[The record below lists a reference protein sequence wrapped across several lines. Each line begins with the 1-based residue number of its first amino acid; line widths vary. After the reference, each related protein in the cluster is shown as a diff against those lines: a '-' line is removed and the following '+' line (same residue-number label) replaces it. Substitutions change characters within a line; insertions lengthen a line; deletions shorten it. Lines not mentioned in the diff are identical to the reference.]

1 MLPEF
6 DTNERYWGET
16 MRKLIGPVA
25 AAVLAIS
32 ALGAPSASAAT
43 EVGDNCVANN
53 EFSSPVTFFEAAAP
67 ANPLPIAVPSS
78 GVLTS
83 WKVSVIPV
91 PFTIP
96 QTLKV
101 LRLNTTS
108 NTALVVGETP
118 ANIVSGLNVIN
129 ARIPVQAGDRLSIF
143 GPGPIETLICS
154 TPGEESLI
162 GGFTGNGG
170 GVGSSNLFI
179 ELPEEFR
186 VPVAAVIE
194 PDADSDGFGDE
205 TQDKCLQNAAVQVA
219 CPVVALSGS
228 VAVRKGLAK
237 VLVTSN
243 IQAPVTVAGKVTLGK
258 GKTANLNGGTQV
270 VTPGTIA
277 KFTILFPARLK
288 ERLKSLSRKQSLTLA
303 LTATA
308 PNVVGSPTTSKLKAK
323 VKGQK
328 KPVRKGKGGKGKGR

>member
-1 MLPEF
+1 
-6 DTNERYWGET
+6 

-25 AAVLAIS
+25 AIVLAIS

-43 EVGDNCVANN
+43 EFGDTCVANN
-53 EFSSPVTFFEAAAP
+53 EFSTPVTFFEGAAP
-67 ANPLPIAVPSS
+67 ANPLPIVAPSA

-91 PFTIP
+91 PFTFP

-101 LRLNTTS
+101 LRLNTAS
-108 NTALVVGETP
+108 NTALVVGET
-118 ANIVSGLNVIN
+118 AATIASGLNTIN
-129 ARIPVQAGDRLSIF
+129 ARIPVEPGDRLSIF

-154 TPGEESLI
+154 TPGEKSTI

-170 GVGSSNLFI
+170 GVGSSNTYI

-194 PDADSDGFGDE
+194 PDADGDGYGDE
-205 TQDKCLQNAAVQVA
+205 TQDKCPQSASTQSP
-219 CPVVALSGS
+219 CPVAVLSAS
-228 VAVRKGLAK
+228 AVVRKGLAT
-237 VLVTSN
+237 VLITSD
-243 IQAPVTVAGKVTLGK
+243 IQVPVTVAGKVNLGK
-258 GKTANLNGGTQV
+258 GKKANLNGGTQV

-277 KFTILFPARLK
+277 KFTVLFPARLK
-288 ERLKSLSRKQSLTLA
+288 ERLKSLSRKQFLKLA

-308 PNVVGSPTTSKLKAK
+308 PNIAGAPTVQKVQAKA
-323 VKGQK
+323 KGQK
-328 KPVRKGKGGKGKGR
+328 KPARKGKRGKGKGKGGK